1 MSISRIESAIRSG
14 SRSRSREGHRRANGR
29 RRPFKDKLHEVI
41 LRARM
46 ERAQEGLFD
55 PRCAIPAS
63 LLKPKPVLL
72 RESGTDDMT
81 AEGDSF
87 PPDVAQKLKTYV
99 YRLIDPR
106 NAETFYV
113 GKGRGRK

>member
-1 MSISRIESAIRSG
+1 V
-14 SRSRSREGHRRANGR
+14 
-29 RRPFKDKLHEVI
+29 KDTGEPTAGDAPSKKLHEVI

-106 NAETFYV
+106 NGETFYV
-113 GKGRGRK
+113 GRVAGGNSDIQVLDARPAVILSG